1 MRPFV
6 LLSLVAGAPFVTF
19 MAKLAKTNAE
29 DERYISSLAL
39 LQVLVTIPYL
49 TLFLPLE
56 LRWLDTGIHLHAWRV
71 LWPMLAFLL
80 LPIAIGM
87 ALARYSEL
95 TDEMVKWLAPVSL
108 FALLLHVSL
117 YLGAFW
123 TTLENEF
130 GTWGFLYSI
139 GFAIV
144 GWLVG
149 YYMCHPAL
157 AKSNDRGPRLSVA
170 ISTAQKG
177 SQALLLALLFAL
189 GAYYV
194 TAVAALASSIITIV
208 LLVVGS
214 AELGKRVK
222 HQVPAQMAV

>member
-1 MRPFV
+1 
-6 LLSLVAGAPFVTF
+6 
-19 MAKLAKTNAE
+19 
-29 DERYISSLAL
+29 
-39 LQVLVTIPYL
+39 
-49 TLFLPLE
+49 
-56 LRWLDTGIHLHAWRV
+56 
-71 LWPMLAFLL
+71 
-80 LPIAIGM
+80 M

-117 YLGAFW
+117 YIGAFW
-123 TTLENEF
+123 TTVENEF

-149 YYMCHPAL
+149 YYLCHPKLTESTA
-157 AKSNDRGPRLSVA
+157 RGPRLDVA

-208 LLVVGS
+208 LVVVAS
-214 AELGKRVK
+214 AELGKRAK
-222 HQVPAQMAV
+222 RQVPAETASV